1 MESRYRLLLSRL
13 APAKPSSELHGC
25 RARTSSSGFV
35 GFSSSRSS
43 SVSSPIT
50 LSLVTSSTGS
60 SRSSWP
66 SFSGSLSLQS
76 RGDNF
81 WGQVQVVTQILNS
94 LVGQVPVV
102 MAPSELLLHVTAG
115 FKGSEG
121 FNDLQVRNSLQ
132 LRVLGSVEIL
142 LSHHHALFEEV
153 LVDGNTVLLRHQHPE
168 VLTSLVE
175 VNQAILAWSFY
186 TWVLGSVEIL

>member
-1 MESRYRLLLSRL
+1 MESRYRQLLSRL

-60 SRSSWP
+60 SRCSWP
-66 SFSGSLSLQS
+66 SFSGSLPLRS

-81 WGQVQVVTQILNS
+81 WGQMQVVTQVLNS

-102 MAPSELLLHVTAG
+102 MAPSKLLLHITPG

-121 FNDLQVRNSLQ
+121 FNDLKVGNSLQ
-132 LRVLGSVEIL
+132 LRVLGSMEIL
-142 LSHHHALFEEV
+142 FSPHHALFEEV
-153 LVDGNTVLLRHQHPE
+153 LVDGNTVLLGHQHPE

-175 VNQAILAWSFY
+175 VNQAILAR
-186 TWVLGSVEIL
+186 

>member
-1 MESRYRLLLSRL
+1 MESRYRQLLSRL

-60 SRSSWP
+60 SRCSWP
-66 SFSGSLSLQS
+66 GFSGSLPLQS

-81 WGQVQVVTQILNS
+81 WGQVQVITQILNS
-94 LVGQVPVV
+94 LVSQVPVV
-102 MAPSELLLHVTAG
+102 MAPSELLLYVTAR
-115 FKGSEG
+115 FKGSKG
-121 FNDLQVRNSLQ
+121 FNDLKVGNSLQ
-132 LRVLGSVEIL
+132 LRVLSSVEIL

-153 LVDGNTVLLRHQHPE
+153 LVDGYTILLRHQHPE

-175 VNQAILAWSFY
+175 VNQAILS
-186 TWVLGSVEIL
+186 L

>member
-1 MESRYRLLLSRL
+1 MESRYRQLLSRL

-35 GFSSSRSS
+35 GFSSSGSS

-50 LSLVTSSTGS
+50 FSLVTSSTGS
-60 SRSSWP
+60 SRCSWP
-66 SFSGSLSLQS
+66 GFSGSLSLQS
-76 RGDNF
+76 RGNNL
-81 WGQVQVVTQILNS
+81 WGQVQVVTQVLNS

-102 MAPSELLLHVTAG
+102 MAPSKLLLHVPAG
-115 FKGSEG
+115 FQGSEG
-121 FNDLQVRNSLQ
+121 FNDLKVGNSLQ
-132 LRVLGSVEIL
+132 LRVLGCVEIL

-153 LVDGNTVLLRHQHPE
+153 LIDGYTVLLGHQHPE

-175 VNQAILAWSFY
+175 VNQAIISLS
-186 TWVLGSVEIL
+186 